1 MIKVTAESRRRYGKQ
16 KFCSGKRW
24 NLSSIDGASLWISLQ
39 LPKANSN
46 SLQDHG
52 VKVNTKETRDFNKS
66 KQIKMKAF
74 IKDNFVKNMI
84 FNRTTKIFENLLIDR
99 MHQLIVFTSSEIAD
113 DTPNVGTYDCIRSI
127 EKESF

>member
-24 NLSSIDGASLWISLQ
+24 NLSSIDGASSRISLR

-52 VKVNTKETRDFNKS
+52 VKASTKEAKVYVIGLIKIYTRKNFQKIHTRYSEVNTR
-66 KQIKMKAF
+66 IA
-74 IKDNFVKNMI
+74 KNI
-84 FNRTTKIFENLLIDR
+84 IL
-99 MHQLIVFTSSEIAD
+99 
-113 DTPNVGTYDCIRSI
+113 
-127 EKESF
+127 

>member
-16 KFCSGKRW
+16 KSCSGKRW

-52 VKVNTKETRDFNKS
+52 VKANTKETRDFKKS
-66 KQIKMKAF
+66 KQTKMKAC

-84 FNRTTKIFENLLIDR
+84 FNKTKIFE
-99 MHQLIVFTSSEIAD
+99 EI
-113 DTPNVGTYDCIRSI
+113 G
-127 EKESF
+127 KSFNRPYAFS